1 MSTSCRLA
9 LTCDLRPE
17 TPQQLLDTLTR
28 QLALG
33 REPMAAPKTTVQVH
47 CDVADSELESYLALL
62 ESIAPYSATVGFV
75 GYVRLPWDLHPALI
89 YFKDGN
95 VSVF

>member
-1 MSTSCRLA
+1 MSSSCRFA
-9 LTCDLRPE
+9 LTCDLQPE
-17 TPQQLLDTLTR
+17 TPPQLLDTVR
-28 QLALG
+28 RRLALAHES
-33 REPMAAPKTTVQVH
+33 RTPKTMLHVQ
-47 CDVADSELESYLALL
+47 CDVADDELDSYLALL

-75 GYVRLPWDLHPALI
+75 GYVRPSWDVHPALI

>member
-1 MSTSCRLA
+1 MNMPCRLA

-17 TPQQLLDTLTR
+17 TPQQILETLTR
-28 QLALG
+28 RLPLGQEPQAL
-33 REPMAAPKTTVQVH
+33 PTTMQVH
-47 CDVADSELESYLALL
+47 CDVAHDELESYLALL

-75 GYVRLPWDLHPALI
+75 GYVRLPWDMHPALI

>member
-1 MSTSCRLA
+1 MSMSCRLA
-9 LTCDLRPE
+9 VTCDLRPE
-17 TPQQLLDTLTR
+17 MPQQIFDTLTR
-28 QLALG
+28 RLPLGQTPPAL
-33 REPMAAPKTTVQVH
+33 PTTMHVH
-47 CDVADSELESYLALL
+47 CDVADDELESYLALL